1 MDDVLQTYAGIG
13 LAQTAMRGLDGMHYL
28 ERYDAYYMIHSDYL
42 DARCKVLSGLRTE
55 DGRLILRYQL
65 CGGQYEVTLK
75 PTETDFLF
83 VSNVDTAAKDTAEA
97 PDADFKTLLSS
108 LEIAYPEG
116 LYFEDASELT
126 EAELYTSFQ
135 LFAHEADRL
144 QCWNESAQAYCYP
157 NELICA
163 TLDRYYEG
171 YIYRIEDD
179 PLYDPQYDA
188 VVTTAIGGFGGGYS
202 VDDLEIRSNGA
213 EYTIKGTVRDGNG
226 REIARKEYVLDAYDG
241 GYTIR
246 AIRPC
251 AD

>member
-1 MDDVLQTYAGIG
+1 M
-13 LAQTAMRGLDGMHYL
+13 
-28 ERYDAYYMIHSDYL
+28 
-42 DARCKVLSGLRTE
+42 
-55 DGRLILRYQL
+55 
-65 CGGQYEVTLK
+65 
-75 PTETDFLF
+75 
-83 VSNVDTAAKDTAEA
+83 
-97 PDADFKTLLSS
+97 
-108 LEIAYPEG
+108 
-116 LYFEDASELT
+116 T

-202 VDDLEIRSNGA
+202 VDNLEIRSNGA

-226 REIARKEYVLDAYDG
+226 REIARKEYVLAAYDG